1 MASVFVGDAGCLV
14 CLGRCVLGR
23 FSGMPNQFES
33 MGASVLY
40 DFGESPM
47 TKGMVTNQGSANN
60 GDG

>member
-1 MASVFVGDAGCLV
+1 MYSAGF
-14 CLGRCVLGR
+14 R
-23 FSGMPNQFES
+23 FES
-33 MGASVLY
+33 MGSSVLH